1 MDNEKKLQTVDER
14 ISGLRDLMRERGIS
28 VYVVPTADDHTS
40 EYVGEH
46 YKSRRFITGFTGSAG
61 TAVITLDEAG
71 LWTDGRYFVQAEKEI
86 KDSQVKLFPMGE
98 PDVPTVLEYV
108 KEHLPEEGVVGFDGS
123 CMSAKLGESF
133 ADIAEKKHGEIK
145 SDEDLIDILWTERP
159 QLLGENVWV
168 LEPKYS
174 GESTRDKLQR
184 IRKEMQEQECDSHL
198 IGSLYDIA
206 WITNRRG
213 SDISHVPVFLSFLY
227 MDCDRAVL
235 YCFYENWSEK
245 ILDYL
250 KGEGIE
256 VKPYGAVYQELPGL
270 LKDSKKIL
278 ADKEIINYKLL
289 HCIPES
295 VEIHDAKNPSELM
308 KAVKNDTEV
317 ANTVEAHIRDGVA
330 VTKFIYYIKQ
340 GVGTEPI
347 SELSASDVLRG
358 LREEQPGFLDVS
370 FDTICAYGANAAMMH
385 YSAKPEDYSDLKPE
399 GFLLVDSGG
408 HYLEGT
414 TDITRTIA
422 LGTLTDEMKEMYTRV
437 LQGHLRLANAV
448 FPKGASGQN
457 LDVLAREPMWATG
470 LDYRCGTG
478 HGVGHILNVHE
489 GPNSF
494 RWRSTELDSAKPIK
508 LGMITTD
515 EPGFYQEGAYGIR
528 IENELLCVEGPKTE
542 YGQFYQF
549 QNLTY
554 APIDLDAV
562 IPELMSEQEKGWL
575 NQYHSRV
582 YEVISPY
589 LDEKEKEW
597 LQYETR
603 AI

>member
-1 MDNEKKLQTVDER
+1 
-14 ISGLRDLMRERGIS
+14 
-28 VYVVPTADDHTS
+28 
-40 EYVGEH
+40 
-46 YKSRRFITGFTGSAG
+46 
-61 TAVITLDEAG
+61 
-71 LWTDGRYFVQAEKEI
+71 
-86 KDSQVKLFPMGE
+86 
-98 PDVPTVLEYV
+98 
-108 KEHLPEEGVVGFDGS
+108 
-123 CMSAKLGESF
+123 
-133 ADIAEKKHGEIK
+133 
-145 SDEDLIDILWTERP
+145 
-159 QLLGENVWV
+159 
-168 LEPKYS
+168 
-174 GESTRDKLQR
+174 
-184 IRKEMQEQECDSHL
+184 
-198 IGSLYDIA
+198 
-206 WITNRRG
+206 
-213 SDISHVPVFLSFLY
+213 
-227 MDCDRAVL
+227 
-235 YCFYENWSEK
+235 
-245 ILDYL
+245 
-250 KGEGIE
+250 
-256 VKPYGAVYQELPGL
+256 
-270 LKDSKKIL
+270 
-278 ADKEIINYKLL
+278 
-289 HCIPES
+289 
-295 VEIHDAKNPSELM
+295 
-308 KAVKNDTEV
+308 
-317 ANTVEAHIRDGVA
+317 
-330 VTKFIYYIKQ
+330 
-340 GVGTEPI
+340 
-347 SELSASDVLRG
+347 
-358 LREEQPGFLDVS
+358 
-370 FDTICAYGANAAMMH
+370 
-385 YSAKPEDYSDLKPE
+385 
-399 GFLLVDSGG
+399 
-408 HYLEGT
+408 
-414 TDITRTIA
+414 
-422 LGTLTDEMKEMYTRV
+422 MYTRV